1 MSKKRLVIVSG
12 MSGSGKSA
20 ALAMLEDLDFYCI
33 DNLPAALV
41 TTVVKQITST
51 PVGEEITQVA
61 VGLDARNSTV
71 DLEAVPAV
79 LKALREDDYQCDIL
93 FLQTEDDVLLQRF
106 RETRRKHPMGNPDT
120 SLPETIALERDLLRP
135 LLNASELIIDTSST
149 SVYELRE
156 LIARRVAGRVPR
168 SLSILIES
176 FGFKHA
182 IPADADFVFDVRCL
196 PNPYWEPL
204 LRNKTGRDQAVAD
217 FLDAQEVFQSMYT
230 DIFGFLERWIP
241 HYQSFSRHYLTI
253 AIGCTGGQH
262 RSVYMVEK
270 LTRELK
276 SVHPQVHMRHNELP

>member
-1 MSKKRLVIVSG
+1 MSKQRLVIVTG

-41 TTVVKQITST
+41 TSVVTQITSN
-51 PVGEEITQVA
+51 PVGEDITEVA

-71 DLEAVPAV
+71 DLEAIPDV
-79 LKALREDDYQCDIL
+79 LKALRKDGYQCDIL

-106 RETRRKHPMGNPDT
+106 RETRRKHPMGKTDT

-196 PNPYWEPL
+196 PNPYWEPG

-217 FLDAQEVFQSMYT
+217 FLDEQDVFQTMYT
-230 DIFGFLERWIP
+230 DIYGFLERWIP
-241 HYQSFSRHYLTI
+241 HYVSFNRHYLTI

-276 SVHPQVHMRHNELP
+276 RIHSQVHMRHNELP